1 MPTPSCLTIERTLED
16 MQKHR
21 EQWAVE
27 GVRVALVPT
36 MGNLHEGHFSLVK
49 LAREKA
55 DRVVVSIFVNPLQF
69 AQGEDFEH
77 YPRTLE
83 QDVLALTLLGVD
95 VVFAPDASTVYPES
109 SSMANEV
116 LRSTAIVPPA
126 QLTSILCGANRPGHF
141 TGVTTIV
148 GKLFHL
154 VAPHVAI
161 FGQKD
166 YQQLAIIRQMVQD
179 LNFPIEL
186 IGAPTTRAEDGLA
199 LSSRNQYLTNKERV
213 VAPRIYQTLLSL
225 GDRLRDGERQYAKL
239 VKQATEALKSSG
251 LSQIDYVDIRH
262 PESLRTSLVT
272 DKMWVLLVAVRLG
285 KTRLIDNVVVEADSF
300 SEAS

>member
-1 MPTPSCLTIERTLED
+1 MSTNPSCLTITRTLDD
-16 MQKHR
+16 MKQHR
-21 EQWAVE
+21 EQWAAQ
-27 GVRVALVPT
+27 GLRVALVPT

-83 QDVLALTLLGVD
+83 QDILALTLLGVD
-95 VVFAPDASTVYPES
+95 VVFAPDASAIYPESS

-116 LRSTAIVPPA
+116 SRSTTIVPPA
-126 QLTSILCGANRPGHF
+126 QLTNILCGANRPGHF

-154 VAPHVAI
+154 VAPDVAI

-166 YQQLAIIRQMVQD
+166 YQQVAIIQQMVQD
-179 LNFPIEL
+179 LNFSIEL
-186 IGAPTTRAEDGLA
+186 VSAPTTRASDGLA
-199 LSSRNQYLTNKERV
+199 LSSRNQYLSDKQRFI
-213 VAPRIYQTLLSL
+213 APRIYQTLLSL
-225 GDRLRDGERQYAKL
+225 GDRLREGERNYAKL
-239 VKQATEALKSSG
+239 VKQATEALKASG
-251 LSQIDYVDIRH
+251 FNQVDYVDMRH
-262 PESLRTSLVT
+262 PISLQASLAT
-272 DKMWVLLVAVRLG
+272 DTAWVLLIAARLG
-285 KTRLIDNVVVEADSF
+285 STRLIDNIVVEIDDLS
-300 SEAS
+300 